1 MIHLPAG
8 GLSLAD
14 TDSVKIHINKYFKS
28 SEECAT
34 FAKNLLEKVDQ
45 DEILQSITIIEQDEF
60 EDSFVLIATIDCS
73 DGISVTMLQKLD
85 ELLNT

>member
-28 SEECAT
+28 RRAAVT
-34 FAKNLLEKVDQ
+34 FAKNFRKNVNQ
-45 DEILQSITIIEQDEF
+45 SEILRLTTTTSLVEY
-60 EDSFVLIATIDCS
+60 EDSCVLTVTTVCWG
-73 DGISVTMLQKLD
+73 GISVTMLQKLD

>member
-1 MIHLPAG
+1 MTHLQDG
-8 GLSLAD
+8 KRYLIN
-14 TDSVKIHINKYFKS
+14 TDYQELYMRKYFKS